1 MVVDQGFEPCRSS
14 PSDRSPGIIKPRRT
28 TKCCLPLKFVEV
40 GVRFELT
47 VLGICSP
54 LHWATLPSDLWCCW
68 RGLNSRLLPYQ
79 GSTLPLSYN
88 SLENQGVH
96 FCRGP
101 GRVYFMPPLPACLG
115 LLLDG
120 LQRNSQRKLVA

>member
-79 GSTLPLSYN
+79 GSTLPLSYISIYLIDLIDVFEIGAGDGSRTRN
-88 SLENQGVH
+88 PQL
-96 FCRGP
+96 
-101 GRVYFMPPLPACLG
+101 GRLIL
-115 LLLDG
+115 
-120 LQRNSQRKLVA
+120 